1 MTSVGFNGRDI
12 NGLWQALAQ
21 GAERAMT
28 ASSWTESIQ
37 TLLASL
43 GQAGGASRVWIF
55 QLIELSQDTIL
66 QDYIFEWASDAAVS
80 QLVRPNFRFFETAL
94 DDPVFRQ
101 IVEARQLGQGHT
113 LIVDELPDG
122 ALKRNL
128 QTQRILSMA
137 TVPIMLHGRCWG
149 TLGIDDCQH
158 GDDWGEHGLAVLR
171 VTAELIAGYIYRSML
186 DSRSRQLELFQ
197 RVADCAV
204 WELSLQTGEFWC
216 SRAMRLL
223 LGYPASYPH
232 VPWRRLLKSLP
243 DDDRRELLRKLRE
256 PRSRESAQWRMDVRV
271 RSIKGTSKW
280 YELVGEFE
288 FSEEGSATHLVGLAL
303 DITERKVHEQ
313 ETQEAAF
320 HDPLTQVLNRRGFE
334 QRAVESLAQ
343 QSKQALLVLDL
354 DYFKR
359 VNDAHGH
366 PVGDQVLVLVTQRL
380 RQQLRGQDILAR
392 MGGEEFVILLGLG
405 APKEVLAVAERLRL
419 SIADW
424 PFTIE
429 SETSTSLAL
438 SLTVSVGVAM
448 LDTTLAPSLALSR
461 GIARADKAL
470 YQSKH
475 TGRNQVYVSQ
485 LMPEKESS

>member
-1 MTSVGFNGRDI
+1 MTSAGLSESEIQR
-12 NGLWQALAQ
+12 LWQALAQ
-21 GAERAMT
+21 GAERAVM
-28 ASSWTESIQ
+28 ASSWTQGVQE
-37 TLLASL
+37 LLAAL
-43 GQAGGASRVWIF
+43 GKASGASRVWVF
-55 QLIELSQDTIL
+55 QLIELSPEAVL
-66 QDYIFEWASDAAVS
+66 QDYIFEWACDESVQQS
-80 QLVRPNFRFFETAL
+80 EHRHFRFFETAL

-101 IVEARQLGQGHT
+101 IIEARQLGQGQAV
-113 LIVDELPDG
+113 IVDELPES

-128 QTQRILSMA
+128 QAQKVRSMV
-137 TVPIMLHGRCWG
+137 TVPIMVHGRCWG
-149 TLGIDDCQH
+149 TLGIDDCQRRC
-158 GDDWGEHGLAVLR
+158 DWGEQGLAVLR

-186 DSRSRQLELFQ
+186 ESRSRQLELFQ
-197 RVADCAV
+197 RVADCGV

-243 DDDRRELLRKLRE
+243 DDDRRELLRQLRE
-256 PRSRESAQWRMDVRV
+256 PRSRDSAQWRMDVRV
-271 RSIKGTSKW
+271 RNIQGTSKW

-288 FSEEGSATHLVGLAL
+288 FSDEGAATHLVGLAL
-303 DITERKVHEQ
+303 DITERKAHEQ
-313 ETQEAAF
+313 KAQEAAC

-334 QRAVESLAQ
+334 QRAVASLTQ
-343 QSKQALLVLDL
+343 RSKQALLVLDL

-380 RQQLRGQDILAR
+380 RQQLRSQDILAR
-392 MGGEEFVILLGLG
+392 MGGEEFVILLDLG

-419 SIADW
+419 SIAEW
-424 PFTIE
+424 PFSIE
-429 SETSTSLAL
+429 SESHASLAL
-438 SLTVSVGVAM
+438 SLTVSIGVAM
-448 LDTTLAPSLALSR
+448 LDTTLAPDTALAQ

-485 LMPEKESS
+485 LMPDNEAV